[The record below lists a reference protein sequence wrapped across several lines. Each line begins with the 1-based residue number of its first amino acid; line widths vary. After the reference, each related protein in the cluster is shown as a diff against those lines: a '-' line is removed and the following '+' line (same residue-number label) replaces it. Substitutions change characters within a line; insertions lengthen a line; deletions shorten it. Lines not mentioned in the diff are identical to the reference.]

1 MSKGGEAER
10 DMLSTLADLGEWG
23 VISLIRERISATWS
37 DESVVVIGI
46 GDDCAVLHHVGDTV
60 ICTDAV
66 VSGTHFQPQ
75 WASGHDVG
83 IKVAARNFADIA
95 AMGATPTSLLLALVA
110 PATTTTAWLQDFIDG
125 AISECVRAG
134 AVLVG
139 GDTSRGTELAIIGT
153 AVGHMLA
160 ASPVT
165 RSGSRVGD
173 VIAISGPTGLAATG
187 LAGLSQGK
195 SREMDTELVAAQV
208 APQPNYAAAKRAAD
222 AGVTSMID
230 CSDGLISDLTHLAM
244 ASGHRFA
251 IDSSR
256 VPIATSV
263 QLASAALGLDALHTV
278 FTGGEDHVFLAT
290 FASSED
296 VPDDFA
302 IIGSVASGSPEVFV
316 DGQPWHDAGGFEH
329 YRS

>member
-1 MSKGGEAER
+1 MSKGGEPDR

-60 ICTDAV
+60 VCTDAL

-83 IKVAARNFADIA
+83 IKLAARNFADIA
-95 AMGATPTSLLLALVA
+95 AMGATPTSFLLALVA
-110 PATTTTAWLQDFIDG
+110 PATTTIAWLQDFIDG
-125 AISECVRAG
+125 VISECVRAG

-153 AVGHMLA
+153 AVGQMLG

-165 RSGSRVGD
+165 RRGSRVGD
-173 VIAISGPTGLAATG
+173 VIAISGPTGLAAVG
-187 LAGLSQGK
+187 LTALLRGQASVI
-195 SREMDTELVAAQV
+195 DDELVTAQV
-208 APQPNYAAAKRAAD
+208 APRPNYAAARRAAVVG
-222 AGVTSMID
+222 ATSMID
-230 CSDGLISDLTHLAM
+230 CSDGLISDLTHLAV
-244 ASGHRFA
+244 ASSHRFA
-251 IDSSR
+251 IDSSL
-256 VPIATSV
+256 VPMVTSV
-263 QLASAALGLDALHTV
+263 RLVSAALGLDALHTV

-290 FASSED
+290 FASPDD
-296 VPDDFA
+296 VPDDFT
-302 IIGSVASGSPEVFV
+302 IIGSVTSGSPEVFV
-316 DGQPWHDAGGFEH
+316 DGQPWHDVGGFEH